1 MLQRKIYLVML
12 TRNQKSKVVY
22 DLKELKEC
30 FNNRFNEIKNC
41 LDVNNNTLKNFIS
54 KIKSDL
60 KKFRR

>member
-41 LDVNNNTLKNFIS
+41 LDVNNDTLKNFIS